1 MSVRALRVVKLFPFS
16 FQARDLPL
24 TVNSSPLRQRTCLT
38 RRGREGGLA
47 DERGGG
53 AGELPAR
60 SSVSEVNG
68 GGVFL
73 TDVPD
78 GQKTQRVCRPR
89 ATSCSCNLGIRVN
102 LSRLLDF
109 IALRS

>member
-1 MSVRALRVVKLFPFS
+1 M
-16 FQARDLPL
+16 PL
-24 TVNSSPLRQRTCLT
+24 TVNSSPLRQRTRLT

-60 SSVSEVNG
+60 SSVYEANG

-78 GQKTQRVCRPR
+78 GQKTQGVCCPR
-89 ATSCSCNLGIRVN
+89 GISCSYDLGTKVTITRTLLHRVA
-102 LSRLLDF
+102 SPTVQ
-109 IALRS
+109 SS

>member
-1 MSVRALRVVKLFPFS
+1 MNHCPSPSRTQGVL
-16 FQARDLPL
+16 L

-47 DERGGG
+47 NELGGG

-60 SSVSEVNG
+60 SPVSEANG

-78 GQKTQRVCRPR
+78 AWKTQGGVRLVVM
-89 ATSCSCNLGIRVN
+89 IRE
-102 LSRLLDF
+102 LKRQLLD
-109 IALRS
+109 LHS

>member
-16 FQARDLPL
+16 LQARDLPL
-24 TVNSSPLRQRTCLT
+24 TVNSSPLRQRTRLI
-38 RRGREGGLA
+38 RRGREEGLA

-60 SSVSEVNG
+60 SSVSEANAHDAY
-68 GGVFL
+68 L

-78 GQKTQRVCRPR
+78 GQKTQGVCW
-89 ATSCSCNLGIRVN
+89 
-102 LSRLLDF
+102 
-109 IALRS
+109 LRSSLLLRFGN

>member
-16 FQARDLPL
+16 LQARDLPL
-24 TVNSSPLRQRTCLT
+24 TVNSSPLRQRTRLT
-38 RRGREGGLA
+38 CRGREGGPA

-78 GQKTQRVCRPR
+78 GQKTQDVCCPR
-89 ATSCSCNLGIRVN
+89 ATSCSYDLGIRVKIT
-102 LSRLLDF
+102 RLH
-109 IALRS
+109 STV